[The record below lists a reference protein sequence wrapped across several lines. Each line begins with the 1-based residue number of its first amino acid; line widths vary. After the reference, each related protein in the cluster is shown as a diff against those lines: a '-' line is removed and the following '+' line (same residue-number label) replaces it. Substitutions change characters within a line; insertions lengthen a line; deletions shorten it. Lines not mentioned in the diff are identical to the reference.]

1 MGRPTFKID
10 QKILRSL
17 RKGKTQLEIAKELHK
32 SLGKEYSNITTS
44 DQSLISTYQRIE
56 RTGQTSRK
64 KAEALAEIF
73 KVSVRVLQGLEL
85 PEPLEYL
92 KKIVNLLNEQVQK
105 GENEALKHEFK
116 SYENSSDSTDKAI
129 ETLAK
134 DIGARIEAS
143 QLSRNPSEIAELKAL
158 TGLSETEL
166 LDPANVLGHWLII
179 VSSACN
185 RTEIV
190 QGETRLIN
198 LITEL
203 LDDYLASSPSD
214 SSIRMFQDMPWCRM
228 EIKRAEFSPRL
239 MRIDFTRCHPFED
252 KGIRWGTTW
261 KDQYI
266 LRDLQNWANS
276 IANFVTSFDSKQ
288 APSQLHRLRLIVT
301 GKGLDEVDGEMKVIT
316 GHLDEI
322 PEELMTAYQQ
332 EGQSHYLVQNWLIS
346 DLQTFILPYL
356 QRYPAECWMIHRTG
370 DNSINIV
377 LIPGSVQTLPSSD
390 MSFYGHKYRIQLVE
404 ENVENKFDPVPW
416 RIENMD
422 ELIKKIENWI
432 VSSSE

>member
-1 MGRPTFKID
+1 MDRPTGRPTFKID
-10 QKILRSL
+10 QKILRGL
-17 RKGKTQLEIAKELHK
+17 RNDKTLLEIAKELHK
-32 SLGKEYSNITTS
+32 SLGKKYTNTTN
-44 DQSLISTYQRIE
+44 DQGLASSYQRIE
-56 RTGQTSRK
+56 KTGQTSRK
-64 KAEALAEIF
+64 RAEALAAIF
-73 KVSVRVLQGLEL
+73 KVSVRVLQGLEP

-105 GENEALKHEFK
+105 GENEVLRHELK
-116 SYENSSDSTDKAI
+116 SYENSSDSTDKSI
-129 ETLAK
+129 EKLAENF
-134 DIGARIEAS
+134 GARIEAS
-143 QLSRNPSEIAELKAL
+143 QFSRNPSEIAELKAL

-179 VSSACN
+179 VSSRTCN

-198 LITEL
+198 LIADL

-214 SSIRMFQDMPWCRM
+214 SSIRMSQDMPWCRM
-228 EIKRAEFSPRL
+228 EIERAGFSPRL

-252 KGIRWGTTW
+252 KGIRWGITW
-261 KDQYI
+261 KNQYI
-266 LRDLQNWANS
+266 LRALESCANS
-276 IANFVTSFDSKQ
+276 IVNFVTSFDGKQ

-322 PEELMTAYQQ
+322 PEEWIAA
-332 EGQSHYLVQNWLIS
+332 GQSHYLVQNGLIS
-346 DLQTFILPYL
+346 DLKTFILPCL
-356 QRYPAECWMIHRTG
+356 QRYPAEFWMIHRIG
-370 DNSINIV
+370 NNSINMV
-377 LIPGSVQTLPSSD
+377 LIPESVQTLPSSD

-416 RIENMD
+416 RIEDMD